1 MTKAIFVI
9 LALSAIV
16 STTCGAPADV
26 TDDDASGLVD
36 IRNLHSL
43 LPGMKFC
50 YQYLLHVL
58 ISF

>member
-1 MTKAIFVI
+1 MTKAIVVI

-26 TDDDASGLVD
+26 TDEDASGLVD

-50 YQYLLHVL
+50 Y
-58 ISF
+58 

>member
-1 MTKAIFVI
+1 MTKAIVVI
-9 LALSAIV
+9 FALSALV

-43 LPGMKFC
+43 LPSMKLC
-50 YQYLLHVL
+50 Y
-58 ISF
+58 